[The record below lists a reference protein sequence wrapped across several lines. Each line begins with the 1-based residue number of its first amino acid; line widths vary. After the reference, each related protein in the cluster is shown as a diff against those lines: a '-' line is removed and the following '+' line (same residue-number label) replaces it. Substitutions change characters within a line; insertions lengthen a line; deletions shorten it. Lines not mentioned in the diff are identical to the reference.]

1 MEDIRIIKEMM
12 ERDGYTYIS
21 ISSKSIGY
29 IMDDLIQIGN
39 LTINAQDFV
48 KGIGENPEDIETCM
62 KLIKGAKEI
71 KEPGSKKREKVLQQ
85 IREGAQYVPEHLA
98 DSYINAVIE
107 ENTRNI

>member
-1 MEDIRIIKEMM
+1 
-12 ERDGYTYIS
+12 
-21 ISSKSIGY
+21 
-29 IMDDLIQIGN
+29 
-39 LTINAQDFV
+39 
-48 KGIGENPEDIETCM
+48 M

-71 KEPGSKKREKVLQQ
+71 KEPGSKKWEKVLQQ